1 MFEIPQI
8 LKYLTFISYL
18 GFIISSISGFAAIVN
33 NFNVCQFLVSMVIIP
48 NISVIMFFEITNQI
62 DDYIQNLNYFRAYV
76 QIVVSLLIL
85 GLSPV
90 GIGFGVYGLLLGL
103 INLFIGILCLDP
115 ITNSNNRNGNNDNTP
130 TIETP

>member
-33 NFNVCQFLVSMVIIP
+33 NFNVCQFLVSMIIIP

-76 QIVVSLLIL
+76 QIVVSLLVL
-85 GLSPV
+85 GLSPI
-90 GIGFGVYGLLLGL
+90 GIGFGVYGILLGI

-115 ITNSNNRNGNNDNTP
+115 ITNSSNRNGNNDNSS